1 MDLKIWRCAV
11 ERGGRGEKRETHGE
25 SRKQTKRVAAWLRE
39 RLPREATV
47 SDERNPSRCQN
58 GEAAAVFDHPSTL
71 GRPAGLNPTG
81 EKQTRG
87 SMPVRSGS

>member
-39 RLPREATV
+39 RLPRETTV
-47 SDERNPSRCQN
+47 FDERNPSRCQN
-58 GEAAAVFDHPSTL
+58 GEAAATL